1 MEAYL
6 TDWLNLLM
14 RWLHMITGIA
24 WIGSSFYFVW
34 LDNHLESPKSDADR
48 DKGVGGELWSVH
60 GGGFYHAQKYKVAP
74 TLLPE
79 TLHWFKW
86 EAYTTWMSG
95 MFLVILVYWYGAS
108 VYLID
113 PSVAALTPQVAVAIA
128 AASIVVGWVVYDLLC
143 KSPLGERDGV
153 FAGILLVLS
162 AALAWG
168 LCQVF
173 GGRGAYIHFGAVLGT
188 IMVANVFFVIIPGQ
202 KKMVAAAER
211 GESPDPLPGIRAKQ
225 RSVHNTY
232 FTLPVL
238 FTMTSN
244 HFAMTYSHEYNWAIL
259 IAISLAGALI
269 RMYFVARHKGSASLA
284 PVIVAVVLLLIVAAA
299 IAPRS
304 NAATAGGIANFA
316 AVRSVVQE
324 RCTTC
329 HSAAPTHPG
338 FQAAPGGVLL
348 ETDRQIVAE
357 ALRIHQQTVVTRV
370 MPIGNLTNMSEEER
384 TVIDQ
389 WYLAG
394 GRGVSNEQ

>member
-6 TDWLNLLM
+6 TDWLNLLA

-24 WIGSSFYFVW
+24 WIGSSFYFIW
-34 LDNHLESPKSDADR
+34 LDDHLEPPTSDADKN
-48 DKGVGGELWSVH
+48 KGVGGELWSVH
-60 GGGFYHAQKYKVAP
+60 GGGFYHAQKYRLAP
-74 TLLPE
+74 QVLPE

-86 EAYTTWMSG
+86 EAYTTWLSG
-95 MFLVILVYWYGAS
+95 MFLLILVYWYGAE

-113 PSVAALTPQVAVAIA
+113 PSVAALSPLAAVAIA
-128 AASIVVGWVVYDLLC
+128 LTIIVAGWIVYDLLC
-143 KSPLGERDGV
+143 KSALGRNDAL
-153 FAGILLVLS
+153 FAGVLLVLS
-162 AALAWG
+162 TMLAWG

-202 KKMVAAAER
+202 RQMVAAAER

-244 HFAMTYSHEYNWAIL
+244 HFAMTYSHDFNWVIL

-269 RMYFVARHKGSASLA
+269 RVYFVARHKGRASLL
-284 PVIVAVVLLLIVAAA
+284 PIVISLLLLLAVAVALAPQSSTASATGAAD
-299 IAPRS
+299 
-304 NAATAGGIANFA
+304 FD
-316 AVRSVVQE
+316 AVRSVVQQ
-324 RCTTC
+324 RCTAC
-329 HSAAPTHPG
+329 HAAAPTYPG

-348 ETDRQIVAE
+348 ETDQQIVAE

-370 MPIGNLTNMSEEER
+370 MPIGNLTGITEEER
-384 TVIDQ
+384 SLIDQ

-394 GRGVSNEQ
+394 VTRDQ